1 MRGDISLCL
10 RAISIQ
16 LTSMQNEELWSNKG
30 QIGGLIEGW
39 SPDYCA

>member
-1 MRGDISLCL
+1 
-10 RAISIQ
+10 
-16 LTSMQNEELWSNKG
+16 MQNEELWSNKG